1 MNYIELECII
11 VPFDSQISEILTAEL
26 SEIGFESFV
35 ENEKSLLAYIKT
47 DLFDEN
53 KLKEISILL
62 NPEYKIQLN
71 QKIIQEENWNETWE
85 KNYFEPIVIANQ
97 CVIRSTFHPE
107 FPEIKYQVTIDPK
120 MSFGTGHHETTS
132 LIVKE
137 ILEIDIKNKK
147 IADLGCGTGILAILS
162 EMRGAQDITAV
173 DIDEWSYNNAIEN
186 VSLNNCNHIKV
197 LLGNVKSVEN
207 EKFDVIYANI
217 NKNVLMDEMHFYSKC
232 LNKNAALLLSG
243 FYQSDFEDINEKC
256 KQNGL
261 KLIKQEIN
269 NNWMMLKYLKP
280 DD

>member
-1 MNYIELECII
+1 MNYIELECLIT
-11 VPFDSQISEILTAEL
+11 PFDNQISEILTAEL

-35 ENEKSLLAYIKT
+35 ENENSLLAYIKA

-53 KLKEISILL
+53 QLKEISILS
-62 NPEYKIQLN
+62 NTSCKIELN

-85 KNYFEPIVIANQ
+85 KNYFEPIIIANQ
-97 CVIRSTFHPE
+97 CVIRSSFHPE
-107 FPEIKYQVTIDPK
+107 FPEIRYQITIDPK

-137 ILEIDIKNKK
+137 ILEIDIKDKK
-147 IADLGCGTGILAILS
+147 VADLGCGTGILAILS
-162 EMRGAQDITAV
+162 EMRGAQNITAV

-186 VSLNNCNHIKV
+186 VSLNKCSHIKV
-197 LLGNVKSVEN
+197 LHGNVKTVEN
-207 EKFDVIYANI
+207 EKFDIIYANI

-232 LNKNAALLLSG
+232 LKKNAELLLSG
-243 FYQSDFEDINEKC
+243 FYQSDFEDINKKC

-261 KLIKQEIN
+261 ELIKQEIK
-269 NNWMMLKYLKP
+269 NNWMMLKYRKP